1 MNRNIASY
9 LLKRGTLC
17 LASLVAGIAALLL
30 STGAVAQEDEY
41 LFILKGRGNVFWKV
55 LRQGIEETSKELHIH
70 PVILHTDDDQTPEAQ
85 LTMCHTA
92 LARKPK
98 VIVMGAATK
107 AVGIE
112 CFKRAFKQGAIPAD
126 VDGNVTVDDAHE
138 AGIQIAFSVGSDNTL
153 IGKQGAAYVAS
164 TTGNATPHILVI
176 KGLAGSIVSEKRA
189 QGFLD
194 EIKRLLPGAHILA
207 TPSANWD
214 RMKAMNTTLDFIH
227 REKNI
232 DFIFSVS
239 DVMTMGVVEAVKVAD
254 RVSSIK
260 IVSVDGIKD
269 ARDALKNGRMSATV
283 AQLPYLMGKRAVELA
298 LQAAHGEL
306 KDFTE
311 FTSTPTLTKEVL
323 EKNEDPNLQYLR

>member
-1 MNRNIASY
+1 MNKN
-9 LLKRGTLC
+9 LF
-17 LASLVAGIAALLL
+17 ASLVTGISAILF

-55 LRQGIEETSKELHIH
+55 LRQGIEETAMERHIR

-85 LTMCHTA
+85 LTLCQTA
-92 LARKPK
+92 LARKPR
-98 VIVMGAATK
+98 VVVLGAATK

-112 CFKRAFKQGAIPAD
+112 CFKRALKQGAIVGD
-126 VDGNVTVDDAHE
+126 VDGNVSVHDAHE
-138 AGIQIAFSVGSDNTL
+138 NGIQIAFSVGSDNTL
-153 IGKQGAAYVAS
+153 IGKQAAAYVAS
-164 TTGNATPHILVI
+164 ASGTTTPRILVI

-189 QGFLD
+189 QGFID
-194 EIKRLLPGAHILA
+194 EINRLLPGVRILA

-227 REKNI
+227 RERNI

-239 DVMTMGVVEAVKVAD
+239 DVMTLGVVEAVKVAD
-254 RVSSIK
+254 RVSSTR
-260 IVSVDGIKD
+260 IVSVDGLKD

-283 AQLPYLMGKRAVELA
+283 AQLPYLMGRRAVELA
-298 LQAAHGEL
+298 LQSTHSGL

-323 EKNEDPNLQYLR
+323 DRNEDLNLQYLR